1 MCHFWIVFK
10 LLFFFFSLW
19 VVFSC
24 LFVCLE
30 NYSWRPVSC
39 HCCIKHNTNV
49 LSSSSGLVEF
59 FFFSG
64 NSRVPVSLPFPAS
77 RSCLSSYLC
86 FCHHIF
92 FCFFYYIREIIP
104 SMCNTTAVNLEIWT
118 TEIVFEVVDKVS
130 IFNQKY
136 LHVIIVILLV
146 EEILENV
153 IWTESDDSRCKA
165 WDTRGN
171 D

>member
-1 MCHFWIVFK
+1 MSFLDCFQIIIFFLFIVGSVFMLICMPGKLQLEASVMSLLYQTQHKCFVFQFW
-10 LLFFFFSLW
+10 
-19 VVFSC
+19 
-24 LFVCLE
+24 
-30 NYSWRPVSC
+30 VSR
-39 HCCIKHNTNV
+39 V
-49 LSSSSGLVEF
+49 